1 MNEIEYMKQHEVDL
15 QRLRG
20 FRLLD
25 DDFMAKVFEDKA
37 CVELLLRIILQK
49 NDLYVNEVHGQ
60 LSLKN
65 LQGRSARLD
74 VFAADSTGKV
84 YDIEVQRSDKGAS
97 FKRARYNAA
106 LIDANITEPGDE
118 YEALN
123 ECYVIFITE
132 NDVIG
137 DGLPIY
143 HAERTILETGKPF
156 GDEQHILYVNAQ
168 ITDETEL
175 GRLMHDMWCVEA
187 DDMNYSV
194 LANRVRYFK
203 ETEEGVTIMCRA
215 MEEMR
220 KETAEK
226 TAFKT
231 RLEALTNIMEAFK
244 ITVQEALKVLQI
256 PESEHERYIA
266 AIES

>member
-1 MNEIEYMKQHEVDL
+1 MDKNALRRQREEDL

-37 CVELLLRIILQK
+37 CAELLLRIILQK
-49 NDLYVNEVHGQ
+49 NDLMVREVHGQ

-74 VFAADSTGKV
+74 VFAVDSTGKV
-84 YDIEVQRSDKGAS
+84 YDIEVQRSDRGAVA
-97 FKRARYNAA
+97 KRARYNAA

-118 YEALN
+118 YQALN

-137 DGLPIY
+137 AGLPIY
-143 HAERTILETGKPF
+143 HAERIIRETGKSF

-168 ITDETEL
+168 IRDETAL
-175 GRLMHDMWCVEA
+175 GKLMHDMWCVEA
-187 DDMNYSV
+187 EDMHYGI
-194 LANRVRYFK
+194 LAERVRYFK
-203 ETEEGVTIMCRA
+203 ENVEGVENMCRA

-220 KETAEK
+220 NQAAEQ
-226 TAFKT
+226 ASFKT
-231 RLEALTNIMEAFK
+231 KADDILLSMKKLGWTKEQALEFYEIPVAEYPRYLA
-244 ITVQEALKVLQI
+244 VLQ
-256 PESEHERYIA
+256 
-266 AIES
+266 

>member
-1 MNEIEYMKQHEVDL
+1 MDEMSFARQHEEDL

-25 DDFMAKVFEDKA
+25 DDFMAKVFEDKECA
-37 CVELLLRIILQK
+37 ELLLRIILKK
-49 NDLYVNEVHGQ
+49 NDLIVKEVYGQ

-74 VFAADSTGKV
+74 VFATDSIGKV
-84 YDIEVQRSDKGAS
+84 YNIEVQRSDRGAVA
-97 FKRARYNAA
+97 KRARYNAA

-118 YEALN
+118 YQALN

-137 DGLPIY
+137 AGLPIY
-143 HAERTILETGKPF
+143 HAERMVLETGKSF
-156 GDEQHILYVNAQ
+156 NDEQHILYVNAQ
-168 ITDETEL
+168 IKDETEL
-175 GRLMHDMWCVEA
+175 GKLMHDMWCVEA
-187 DDMNYSV
+187 EDMHYGI
-194 LANRVRYFK
+194 LANRVKYFK
-203 ETEEGVTIMCRA
+203 ENEEGVATMCRA

-220 KETAEK
+220 NETAER

-231 RLEALTNIMEAFK
+231 NVEAIGKIMKNFNVS
-244 ITVQEALKVLQI
+244 VQEALKVLEI
-256 PESEHERYIA
+256 PESEYARYIA
-266 AIES
+266 AI